1 MFKVS
6 LLSAL
11 SSDQTEDQ
19 TSSFLAAVSIS
30 ISQNCLDSSF
40 WACVLITPSAS
51 FQQKPEQNE
60 GKEQEK
66 VNPSSQLTAYR
77 VIERHDIFT
86 GTRQGCWIAF
96 VFT

>member
-1 MFKVS
+1 MFEVS

-19 TSSFLAAVSIS
+19 TSSFLAAVS

-66 VNPSSQLTAYR
+66 VNPSSQLTADR

-96 VFT
+96 DFT